1 MNLIFSNLVLLYPDF
16 YVAGYQ
22 YRLNHFKRFYFEV
35 KVAYFFIAPCE
46 RIFSSHLFYVVI
58 SAGTLATVRFIFFK
72 LTLFLIIVIFFIY
85 LCYVIFCYVHQAP
98 VKTIYYQYLFIIR
111 IYKSNRVRG
120 RKVKSTILCH
130 LKSWWNRNVLP
141 PSVLRTTNVLL
152 KSDSKVPQIYSNIV
166 QLPY

>member
-1 MNLIFSNLVLLYPDF
+1 MNLIFSKLVLLYPDF

-72 LTLFLIIVIFFIY
+72 LPFFVFNNCDIFYLFMLCNILLCSSSPCQDYLLSIF
-85 LCYVIFCYVHQAP
+85 
-98 VKTIYYQYLFIIR
+98 IYYQNL
-111 IYKSNRVRG
+111 
-120 RKVKSTILCH
+120 
-130 LKSWWNRNVLP
+130 
-141 PSVLRTTNVLL
+141 
-152 KSDSKVPQIYSNIV
+152 
-166 QLPY
+166 